1 MLIGE
6 LAKKSGFTRDT
17 IRFYEKNGLIE
28 LEKDSRFENNYKDY
42 SDHVLRRL
50 EVIRKIKDMGFTLVE
65 IKAIIDLYETG
76 TLDQER
82 GRKYLER
89 KIQKINQKIEE
100 LHQIKLTLSELKD
113 QSMEK
118 CQIKKVLDELND

>member
-6 LAKKSGFTRDT
+6 LARKSGFTRDT

-28 LEKDSRFENNYKDY
+28 LEKESRFENNYKDY

-65 IKAIIDLYETG
+65 IKAMIDLFEAG
-76 TLDQER
+76 LLEQER
-82 GRKYLER
+82 GRKYVLK
-89 KIQKINQKIEE
+89 KIQGIDQKIEE
-100 LHQIKLTLSELKD
+100 LNRIKATLKEMVNEP
-113 QSMEK
+113 MEK
-118 CQIKKVLDELND
+118 CRVKYILQELDH

>member
-17 IRFYEKNGLIE
+17 IRFYEKNGLIA

-42 SDHVLRRL
+42 SNHVLRRL

-65 IKAIIDLYETG
+65 IKAMIDLFEAG
-76 TLDQER
+76 MLEQER
-82 GRKYLER
+82 GKKYVEK
-89 KIQKINQKIEE
+89 KILRIDQKIEE
-100 LHQIKLTLSELKD
+100 LKNVRSMLVDVVNAPKD
-113 QSMEK
+113 A
-118 CQIKKVLDELND
+118 CQIKIILEELNY